1 MIGLRILKSN
11 NLSLFT
17 RVHLV
22 TLWTSIQVTRFVVV
36 GPGHAEN
43 DPFPLR
49 EVGKTHGLIDFCVYF
64 LFFFLKSARTHFHSD
79 NAFPLFLF
87 FSPLRSCHWKAIGFF
102 LRDTKICGRC
112 TSCVPPNVTEIA
124 DGIQSIQRVFSGT
137 LFYRL
142 ITESVWNF
150 SWNYF
155 YSFLFFVLFFFS
167 FKFPRWKMLFA
178 KQKNGSLISR
188 WRSLR
193 LWLRP
198 FLFSGEKKK
207 NWNVQEAFSN
217 VFFLLPL
224 PTSLK
229 FEKH

>member
-155 YSFLFFVLFFFS
+155 YSFLFFVLFF
-167 FKFPRWKMLFA
+167 
-178 KQKNGSLISR
+178 
-188 WRSLR
+188 
-193 LWLRP
+193 
-198 FLFSGEKKK
+198 
-207 NWNVQEAFSN
+207 
-217 VFFLLPL
+217 
-224 PTSLK
+224 
-229 FEKH
+229 